1 MNPRD
6 SAQEA
11 ASVVDRPLG
20 PAEQPDNDNG
30 DGDIDGKGAASFD
43 CNVCGRS
50 FPFQSSLSQHMRRHT
65 GARPYKCPYCDHRAS
80 QKGNLKVHI
89 RSHKLGVLIQ
99 PDPDADSEEADEES
113 EEASGERDVSEGLEG
128 GDSPT
133 KSSSACNGVLHG
145 AVDGERAAAGGAGA
159 GAKAASRGVKRERS
173 VDAAARTLRCRLC
186 GHEVQRE
193 DQLLSHIEK
202 AHITADADD
211 AELLAGAHEA
221 PPPAEPETA
230 AVAAAE
236 EFACD
241 TCGQAFA
248 YAHLLK
254 AHVKKHTGELEHRCK
269 ICGRGFREAWFLK
282 SHMKTHSGTKNSGRG
297 RPRSTDSAEPP
308 ATVNDVAQ
316 DPEIVAAA
324 GAACLYELCSKCGHL
339 FRDRESLRQHG
350 RVHGKQARRQASP
363 RDHAADHGDSPAAK
377 RRLLDYLGLRSTV
390 EDPPKEEE
398 EENSGKR
405 VPELDPVCSYQ
416 AWQLANRGRLAE
428 PAEHNGHWDSSLAGA
443 TVTYDRES
451 SRYVLAG
458 QERKPSR
465 RGSYG
470 GVAIGGS
477 QSSPGERSAPDESP
491 SDSEYRPSS
500 RQERRRSTQ
509 SRSHECFECGKVFR
523 SRHQLSVHERSH
535 RREGRG
541 SGGDAD
547 SRSPSRPGTPQNDG
561 LAEAPAAKQGSR
573 ATTEEKP
580 YVCSLCDFITPESS
594 LFIAHLRLV
603 HPEPGVAQ
611 EPSAPK
617 STTTTTTNTTQPS
630 TSSSSS
636 STRGSSSSGGG
647 GSSYPKLKRAL
658 LQGAPHSP
666 SPSRSPSEGPL
677 APNAVVATHARPL
690 TPQTA
695 TAAACEP
702 AVDLCVRPEGAR
714 GAASSASTSTSAASV
729 PPGGLP
735 SHRCTY
741 CAHHTRYPEVLWM
754 HQMIA
759 HRLNSS
765 ALVPKWAQKSQK
777 SGGGGKKGGA
787 ETQRRRTGPPPAL
800 EGKECPPLPA
810 NARSSRTRPPAASTT
825 TTTTTST
832 SATTN
837 SLKRDRPSSSSSSSS
852 VSSSSAQPRAGT
864 SAGAG
869 KTSRPPPTTRPPTA
883 AANAASSR
891 QRGEPEHPEPPSS
904 RSRPRVDL
912 YPRVTSAGALEK
924 SAGAPY
930 SSGGGSSSGGSS
942 SRSSNAASPK
952 PGARMTDRYLLPQ
965 EGLGFML
972 TSKHGFSEYGRPKN
986 ASPSPQT
993 HTKTAQR
1000 PKPKPA
1006 GHSQPAHAAITSS
1019 SAASVANHLYGASQP
1034 QGGAALLGLGS
1045 HHSVPRSGEPKQNT
1059 LAAGPP
1065 DTQLDIL
1072 SFLKNCNSHELAT
1085 LYHRWGMANPLLEH
1099 TGLLRSLARQGEYVC
1114 QECGKSFSQPSH
1126 LRTHMRSHTGERP
1139 FRCHLCPYRAS
1150 QKGNLKTHVQSV
1162 HHVPFDNALHLDATL
1177 AKLEQCPAEV
1187 HTPSPSDR
1195 SHQQHQAGQLPPSH

>member
-6 SAQEA
+6 NAQEVA
-11 ASVVDRPLG
+11 AVERPLG
-20 PAEQPDNDNG
+20 LAEQPD
-30 DGDIDGKGAASFD
+30 DGKAMSFD

-65 GARPYKCPYCDHRAS
+65 GARPYKCPYCNHRAS

-99 PDPDADSEEADEES
+99 PDPDDSEEVDES
-113 EEASGERDVSEGLEG
+113 EEASGESNVSEGLEG
-128 GDSPT
+128 GNSPT

-145 AVDGERAAAGGAGA
+145 AGDDR

-173 VDAAARTLRCRLC
+173 VDASRTLRCRLC

-202 AHITADADD
+202 AHITADVDDD
-211 AELLAGAHEA
+211 ASPTSTHEA
-221 PPPAEPETA
+221 PAEPEVGEDFT
-230 AVAAAE
+230 
-236 EFACD
+236 CD
-241 TCGQAFA
+241 TCGQVFA
-248 YAHLLK
+248 QAYLLK
-254 AHVKKHTGELEHRCK
+254 AHVKKHTAELEHRCK

-282 SHMKTHSGTKNSGRG
+282 SHMKTHSGTKASGRG
-297 RPRSTDSAEPP
+297 RPRSTDCADPP
-308 ATVNDVAQ
+308 ATINDVVQ
-316 DPEIVAAA
+316 DPEVMAAT
-324 GAACLYELCSKCGHL
+324 GAACLYEICSKCGSL
-339 FRDRESLRQHG
+339 FHDRESLREHS
-350 RVHGKQARRQASP
+350 RVHSKQARNQMSQ
-363 RDHAADHGDSPAAK
+363 RDHATDEEDSPAAK
-377 RRLLDYLGLRSTV
+377 RRLLEYLCLRTV
-390 EDPPKEEE
+390 EDRPKEEGQG
-398 EENSGKR
+398 SLGKR

-416 AWQLANRGRLAE
+416 AWQLANRGRLME
-428 PAEHNGHWDSSLAGA
+428 PTEYNGHWDNSLAAA

-458 QERKPSR
+458 QERKPGR

-470 GVAIGGS
+470 GMGIGGG
-477 QSSPGERSAPDESP
+477 QSSPSERSAPDESP

-523 SRHQLSVHERSH
+523 SRHQLGVHERSH

-547 SRSPSRPGTPQNDG
+547 SRSPSRPGTPQNDS
-561 LAEAPAAKQGSR
+561 LSEAPTAKQGTR
-573 ATTEEKP
+573 DVTEEKP

-594 LFIAHLRLV
+594 VFISHLRLV
-603 HPEPGVAQ
+603 HPEPSLAQ
-611 EPSAPK
+611 EPAAPK
-617 STTTTTTNTTQPS
+617 STTTTTTTTQPS

-636 STRGSSSSGGG
+636 RGSGGT
-647 GSSYPKLKRAL
+647 SSYPKLKRAL

-666 SPSRSPSEGPL
+666 SPSRSPSSERPL
-677 APNAVVATHARPL
+677 APNAIVATHARPL
-690 TPQTA
+690 TPA
-695 TAAACEP
+695 PAACEP

-714 GAASSASTSTSAASV
+714 GAASAASAASAAT
-729 PPGGLP
+729 PPEGLP
-735 SHRCTY
+735 SHRCMY

-777 SGGGGKKGGA
+777 NGGKKGS
-787 ETQRRRTGPPPAL
+787 ETRRRTGPPPAL
-800 EGKECPPLPA
+800 EGKECPPLPT
-810 NARSSRTRPPAASTT
+810 NVRSSRTRPPASSSGAAANTT
-825 TTTTTST
+825 TNS
-832 SATTN
+832 

-852 VSSSSAQPRAGT
+852 ISSSSSSAQPRPGT
-864 SAGAG
+864 SAAAAAS
-869 KTSRPPPTTRPPTA
+869 KTTRPPV
-883 AANAASSR
+883 SR
-891 QRGEPEHPEPPSS
+891 QRGEPEQPEPPSS

-924 SAGAPY
+924 SAGAPH
-930 SSGGGSSSGGSS
+930 SSGSSSGGGGGGTSTT
-942 SRSSNAASPK
+942 SPK
-952 PGARMTDRYLLPQ
+952 PGARMADRYLLPQ

-993 HTKTAQR
+993 TKAAK

-1006 GHSQPAHAAITSS
+1006 GHSQPAHAAITST
-1019 SAASVANHLYGASQP
+1019 ASIANHLYGASQP
-1034 QGGAALLGLGS
+1034 HGGAALLGLGS
-1045 HHSVPRSGEPKQNT
+1045 PHSVLRSGEAKQET
-1059 LAAGPP
+1059 LAAGAPA

-1126 LRTHMRSHTGERP
+1126 LRTHMRSHTVVFEFNG
-1139 FRCHLCPYRAS
+1139 LGGTDARATS
-1150 QKGNLKTHVQSV
+1150 TEAPQQGR
-1162 HHVPFDNALHLDATL
+1162 
-1177 AKLEQCPAEV
+1177 
-1187 HTPSPSDR
+1187 DR
-1195 SHQQHQAGQLPPSH
+1195 SAATSARTEPLRKGI